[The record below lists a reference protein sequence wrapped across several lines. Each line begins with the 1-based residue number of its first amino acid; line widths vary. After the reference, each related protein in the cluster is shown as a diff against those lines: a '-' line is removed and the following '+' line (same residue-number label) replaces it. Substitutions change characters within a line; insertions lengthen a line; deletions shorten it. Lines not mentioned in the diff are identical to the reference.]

1 MFTNKIIILLF
12 SLSLCLGGF
21 TNQLQA
27 EEGIQ
32 FFKGNWKEAL
42 KEAKNKKKPIFV
54 DAYAVWCGPCKYMDQ
69 YIFTDSE
76 VAAYFNETFINYKL
90 DVDEE
95 VEISEGFGIE
105 AMPTYLFVDA
115 EGKVFYRK
123 TSAME
128 ADVFLKL
135 AKSAMQ
141 MPSLR
146 AKYEKGERS
155 KEFIVEYLTAM
166 GENADKETKTIAGD
180 YFKSLKEVALL
191 EPQNFELMVI
201 YPRKYDSREFKYYVK
216 NIDKFMEQYP
226 NEAELIAFNSIDL
239 LYQEA
244 IETQSEEKMNELSM
258 LLTQLPNVIED
269 DKASQM
275 SSMAYMSFYETTQ
288 EWDKYAPNAVQYF
301 EKYGRD
307 EFESFLRA
315 AFNFYNFVEKPEDL
329 TKMLTWLEES
339 VVSEENYANLYL
351 NAALLKKL
359 DRKKEA
365 LELAKKSLAVAQLEE
380 VNAEI
385 IQQLITE
392 LEE

>member
-166 GENADKETKTIAGD
+166 GENADKETKTIADD

-226 NEAELIAFNSIDL
+226 NKAELIAFNSIDL

>member
-166 GENADKETKTIAGD
+166 GENGDKETKTIAD
-180 YFKSLKEVALL
+180 EYFKSLKEVALL
-191 EPQNFELMVI
+191 EPQNFELMVM
-201 YPRKYDSREFKYYVK
+201 YPRKYDSREFKYYMK

-226 NEAELIAFNSIDL
+226 NKAELIAFNSIDL

>member
-166 GENADKETKTIAGD
+166 GENADKETKTIADD

-244 IETQSEEKMNELSM
+244 LETQSEEKMNELSM
-258 LLTQLPNVIED
+258 LLTQMPNVIED

-288 EWDKYAPNAVQYF
+288 EWDKYATNTVQYF

>member
-166 GENADKETKTIAGD
+166 GENADKETKTIADD

>member
-1 MFTNKIIILLF
+1 VLVRLIEDLYRRKFRKPSRKHPATRIFQALRIAVNKEFENIEKVLPQAIDLLTV
-12 SLSLCLGGF
+12 GGRLAVISF
-21 TNQLQA
+21 HSGEDRIVKN
-27 EEGIQ
+27 
-32 FFKGNWKEAL
+32 FFKKMAS
-42 KEAKNKKKPIFV
+42 F
-54 DAYAVWCGPCKYMDQ
+54 DD
-69 YIFTDSE
+69 T
-76 VAAYFNETFINYKL
+76 
-90 DVDEE
+90 
-95 VEISEGFGIE
+95 
-105 AMPTYLFVDA
+105 
-115 EGKVFYRK
+115 GKAIQ
-123 TSAME
+123 T
-128 ADVFLKL
+128 AD
-135 AKSAMQ
+135 
-141 MPSLR
+141 
-146 AKYEKGERS
+146 
-155 KEFIVEYLTAM
+155 
-166 GENADKETKTIAGD
+166 D

>member
-1 MFTNKIIILLF
+1 
-12 SLSLCLGGF
+12 
-21 TNQLQA
+21 
-27 EEGIQ
+27 
-32 FFKGNWKEAL
+32 
-42 KEAKNKKKPIFV
+42 
-54 DAYAVWCGPCKYMDQ
+54 
-69 YIFTDSE
+69 
-76 VAAYFNETFINYKL
+76 
-90 DVDEE
+90 
-95 VEISEGFGIE
+95 
-105 AMPTYLFVDA
+105 
-115 EGKVFYRK
+115 
-123 TSAME
+123 
-128 ADVFLKL
+128 
-135 AKSAMQ
+135 
-141 MPSLR
+141 
-146 AKYEKGERS
+146 
-155 KEFIVEYLTAM
+155 
-166 GENADKETKTIAGD
+166 
-180 YFKSLKEVALL
+180 
-191 EPQNFELMVI
+191 
-201 YPRKYDSREFKYYVK
+201 
-216 NIDKFMEQYP
+216 
-226 NEAELIAFNSIDL
+226 
-239 LYQEA
+239 
-244 IETQSEEKMNELSM
+244 MNELSM